1 MEEELKRVS
10 QQKNVEE
17 GPAPPTTIVP
27 SSSTSSSP
35 SRASES
41 VHKVMWEYL
50 PHTYRSPQSEDWSG
64 NQSQTLG
71 QFSSPGMQICPRIGV
86 LSRRVF
92 KGLPPRP
99 AAQALIKQ
107 YMISFH
113 SAYPLFDHSTSLRLM
128 EYNSEDFHDPAWWG
142 CINAVL
148 AIAHRF
154 RAMTKQ
160 NNSVEDCQAWGYLQ
174 NALATV
180 TELTIMQ
187 PTLTTVQAL
196 LGMALLVQGT
206 SNSRP
211 FSTLLSSAIRG
222 AQDIGLHRHNIDP
235 KISVEEV
242 EQRKRVFW
250 VAYCLDKDLSLQL
263 GRPPFQDDDEMD
275 VGFPCGMRGEHSS
288 VNNVDFLQLRVG
300 LAVIQGQ
307 VYKRLLSVRASKQ
320 SVVERFAAVS
330 DLEDI
335 LYAWQDSTPIRFE
348 EKYVTPA
355 NVRFSPPLIHEMIVR
370 LTYFKTLDVIFN
382 HSILGM
388 AEEAAKSMAR
398 AAEAEEGYILPASPL
413 CKVQARKA
421 LQLIHVTPM
430 GDYAYIWVVLHI
442 FVSAT
447 KTLLSNICSE
457 PSQTLAKSDVEL
469 IQPLLNLLGTL
480 MSGGQRDEVVKMYD
494 TCQEMYEEAVQR
506 LRTTNSQYMQIDM
519 GSVGKSGSQREKK
532 ESVEDFIRRI
542 ESYTAG

>member
-10 QQKNVEE
+10 QQKIVEE
-17 GPAPPTTIVP
+17 RPAQSTTVT
-27 SSSTSSSP
+27 SNSTSPSP
-35 SRASES
+35 NRASEN
-41 VHKVMWEYL
+41 VHEFMWEYL
-50 PHTYRSPQSEDWSG
+50 PHTYRSPQSEHWPGD
-64 NQSQTLG
+64 QSQTIS
-71 QFSSPGMQICPRIGV
+71 QFSSPGMQIYPTIGI

-92 KGLPPRP
+92 KSLPSKP

-107 YMISFH
+107 YMLSFH

-142 CINAVL
+142 CINVVL
-148 AIAHRF
+148 AISHRF
-154 RAMTKQ
+154 RAMNKL
-160 NNSVEDCQAWGYLQ
+160 NNSVEDYQAWGYLQ

-180 TELTIMQ
+180 TELTMMQ

-196 LGMALLVQGT
+196 LGMALIVQGT

-222 AQDIGLHRHNIDP
+222 AQDIGLHRHNVDP
-235 KISVEEV
+235 KINIDEV

-250 VAYCLDKDLSLQL
+250 IAYFLDKDLSLQL
-263 GRPPFQDDDEMD
+263 SQPPFQDDDEMD
-275 VGFPCGMRGEHSS
+275 VGFPSGMREHDS
-288 VNNVDFLQLRVG
+288 VNNVDFLQIRVG
-300 LAVIQGQ
+300 LAVIQAQ

-320 SVVERFAAVS
+320 SVLERFAAVS

-335 LYAWQDSTPIRFE
+335 LYAWKDSTPIKFE
-348 EKYVTPA
+348 EMYITPT
-355 NVRFSPPLIHEMIVR
+355 NVRFSPPLIYEMIVR
-370 LTYFKTLDVIFN
+370 LTYFKTLDIIFN

-388 AEEAAKSMAR
+388 AEEAANSMAR
-398 AAEAEEGYILPASPL
+398 AAEVEGGYILPASPL

-447 KTLLSNICSE
+447 KTLLSNVCSE
-457 PSQTLAKSDVEL
+457 PSQTLAQSDVEL

-480 MSGGQRDEVVKMYD
+480 INGGQRDEVAKMYD

-506 LRTTNSQYMQIDM
+506 LRTANSQYMQIDQ
-519 GSVGKSGSQREKK
+519 GSVGKSSSQRQEK

-542 ESYTAG
+542 ESYVAD